1 MSLIYIAGSRP
12 VKIVSLDNIIRAKTS
27 VQRLLNLLFWKV
39 LLSLIKMAGAENAH
53 TSVVQK
59 GDIFYKFETLYMQ
72 E

>member
-1 MSLIYIAGSRP
+1 MTLIYIAGSRP

-27 VQRLLNLLFWKV
+27 VQRLLNLLLWKV

>member
-27 VQRLLNLLFWKV
+27 VQRLLNLLLWKV

-59 GDIFYKFETLYMQ
+59 SDILYKFEILYMQ